1 MLNISLAGLQSCV
14 YRATHGAPTTD
25 TTAMVWQ
32 ETRDCLFSKPCDAES
47 ALFKYIKMSKAK
59 WNTGIYV
66 KKYLD
71 IPQKHSLRLLRQ
83 TSMRDFPSEHGNHKL

>member
-1 MLNISLAGLQSCV
+1 MF
-14 YRATHGAPTTD
+14 
-25 TTAMVWQ
+25 AMVWQ

-71 IPQKHSLRLLRQ
+71 IRQKHSLRLEYMLRNIW
-83 TSMRDFPSEHGNHKL
+83 TYHKNIHLDFLDKHL